1 MEALSYRFAG
11 YEGPL
16 DLLLALIAKN
26 KLNILDIN
34 VSDLLAQYMDQIRIM
49 QENRM
54 EIASEF
60 LEMASRLVY
69 MKSVSLLPKSDEAE
83 QLKQELT
90 GELLEYQL
98 CKEMAVKLSQR
109 TSGFDT
115 FVRRPMAVPINKEY
129 RRKHS
134 GQELVDAYFSAVG
147 RGLRKLPPPIES
159 FSPIVARKIVSV
171 ASKGIHILRGLR
183 SKSKIRLQSLYESAE
198 SRSELVATFL
208 AVLELIRAKRVYVS
222 GNNDKAALTV
232 YASKGEK
239 ES

>member
-16 DLLLALIAKN
+16 DLLLSLISKN

-34 VSDLLAQYMDQIRIM
+34 VSDLLAQYMDQIKIM
-49 QENRM
+49 QENQM

-69 MKSVSLLPKSDEAE
+69 MKSVSLLPRNDEAE

-98 CKEMAVKLSQR
+98 CKEMAYKLSLR
-109 TSGFDT
+109 TEGFDT
-115 FVRRPMAVPINKEY
+115 FVRAPMPLPVNKEY
-129 RRKHS
+129 RRTHEK
-134 GQELVDAYFSAVG
+134 QELFDAYFSAVG
-147 RGLRKLPPPIES
+147 RGKRKLPPPMES
-159 FSPIVARKIVSV
+159 FTPIVARTIVSV
-171 ASKGIHILRGLR
+171 SSKVIHILRGLR
-183 SKSKIRLQSLYESAE
+183 SKSRIRLRALYESAE

-208 AVLELIRAKRVYVS
+208 AVLELVKAKRVYVT
-222 GNNDKAALTV
+222 GPGEKATLTV
-232 YASKGEK
+232 YAKGEK
-239 ES
+239 

>member
-16 DLLLALIAKN
+16 DLLLTLIAKN

-34 VSDLLAQYMDQIRIM
+34 VSDLLAQYMEQIRIM

-69 MKSVSLLPKSDEAE
+69 MKSVSLLPKNDEAE
-83 QLKQELT
+83 QLRQELT

-98 CKEMAVKLSQR
+98 CKEMAYKLSLQTR
-109 TSGFDT
+109 GFDT
-115 FVRRPMAVPINKEY
+115 FVRAQMVVPIQKEY
-129 RRKHS
+129 RRKHEA
-134 GQELVDAYFSAVG
+134 QELVDAYFSAVG
-147 RGLRKLPPPIES
+147 RGQRKLPPPMDS
-159 FSPIVARKIVSV
+159 FSPIVARAVVSV
-171 ASKGIHILRGLR
+171 SSKVIHILRGLR
-183 SKSKIRLQSLYESAE
+183 TKSRIRLRTLYESAQ

-208 AVLELIRAKRVYVS
+208 AVLELVKAKRIHVS
-222 GNNDKAALTV
+222 GESDKATLTV
-232 YASKGEK
+232 YAKGE
-239 ES
+239 SAQ